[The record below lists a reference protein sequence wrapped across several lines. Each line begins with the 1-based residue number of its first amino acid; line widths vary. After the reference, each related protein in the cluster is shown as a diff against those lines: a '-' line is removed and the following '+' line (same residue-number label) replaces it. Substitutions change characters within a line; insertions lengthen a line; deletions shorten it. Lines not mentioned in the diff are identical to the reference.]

1 MNARSEAL
9 PLQQIPQVAVDA
21 MNRTHQEEVALVNAL
36 ARLLQEAEP
45 APPDTEAV
53 DRALQEW
60 IEHTRAHFE
69 RENRWMEEYGFP
81 AYPVHAQEHARVL
94 EQLQAVASSW
104 QQDRETGPLVEFV
117 FELWP
122 QWFLHHVNTMDSV
135 TARFLSHHL
144 D

>member
-1 MNARSEAL
+1 MNARHEAL
-9 PLQQIPQVAVDA
+9 APQEIPLVAVDT

-36 ARLLQEAEP
+36 ARLLQKAESE
-45 APPDTEAV
+45 PPDVEAL

-81 AYPVHAQEHARVL
+81 AYPVHAQEHATVL

-104 QQDRETGPLVEFV
+104 RQNRETGPLVEFV

-122 QWFLHHVNTMDSV
+122 QWFLHHVNTMDTV
-135 TARFLSHHL
+135 TAQFLSPHL